1 MKNKT
6 RNRRKSSTA
15 IKKAW
20 ERLNVAT
27 ARRPRLVILVA
38 IIIFNLVLFFVSAG
52 IISSFDLS
60 GTEDMSFGKA
70 AYYTITMIFDAGCI
84 EQVIDEIGP
93 DKVALAIVCL
103 LLIFISMITF
113 TGAVIGYL
121 TNTISNFVDNAT
133 TGTRRLHVSDHM
145 VILNW
150 NSRASEIVN
159 DLLYCDTRQTVVALV
174 SAGREEVLKEIRE
187 RLAATVM
194 QENKELRRRYE
205 NYPFIKRVFLTRLHR
220 FKMTVTAV
228 VREGDVFSSK
238 QLHDI
243 CLEHAK
249 TVIILGDDIN
259 NTVCRYGQREL
270 QKERTKG
277 NPQTIKSLM
286 QVADITSAADSD
298 DDQKIVVEITDDWTE
313 EIVDKIIA
321 YKRKGKEKKC
331 NIVPVRVNRILGQL
345 LSQFSIM
352 PELNHAYTDLFSNKG
367 ATFFYQETP
376 MQKEDDFIRS
386 YLAGHRHA
394 IPLTIMRQGDGEN
407 GFAYF
412 SADSMRSLQRTTPIP
427 ESGFKVDLN
436 LDYTMERKNVVI
448 LGHNSKCEYIMQ
460 GFQSFVNEWKDI
472 LHILV
477 IDDEK
482 HLETVNYYRDY
493 SFVERC
499 VVADIYDAETITAEI
514 DKFAASND
522 EDTSVLILS
531 DDEALNENL
540 DENALANLICIQEII
555 AKKQA
560 EDPSFDPQSIDVIVE
575 LIDPKHHD
583 IVKNY
588 SNNNVI
594 ISNRYISKMI
604 TQIGEKDALFDFY
617 CDILSYDDA
626 NAGSFQ
632 SKEVYAKK
640 VGRFF
645 NTVPPKCTAAEL
657 IRAVYEA
664 SADPAQPESRRNPTL
679 VLGYVRHSSSETR
692 LENGRESKSVTL
704 FENDQAD
711 VIVELDEKDKIIV
724 FGNH

>member
-1 MKNKT
+1 M
-6 RNRRKSSTA
+6 
-15 IKKAW
+15 IKKLR
-20 ERLNVAT
+20 ERLSVAR
-27 ARRPRLVILVA
+27 ARRPSLVILGA
-38 IIIFNLVLFFVSAG
+38 IIVFNIFLGLFSA
-52 IISSFDLS
+52 ILISSFSLP
-60 GTEDMSFGKA
+60 GTEGMSFGKA
-70 AYYTITMIFDAGCI
+70 AYYTITMILDAGCI
-84 EQVIDEIGP
+84 DNVIRQIGRGN
-93 DKVALAIVCL
+93 VVLAIICL
-103 LLIFISMITF
+103 AVIIVGMISF
-113 TGAVIGYL
+113 TGAVIGYI
-121 TNTISNFVDNAT
+121 TNTISNFIDNSQA
-133 TGTRRLHVSDHM
+133 GAHRLRVSGHV

-159 DLLYCDTRQTVVALV
+159 DLLYCDTKQTVVVLV
-174 SAGREEVLKEIRE
+174 SAGREEILKEIHE
-187 RLAATVM
+187 RLVATVM
-194 QENKELRRRYE
+194 QENQELRKKYE
-205 NYPFIKRVFLTRLHR
+205 TKPFFERLFLSRLHR

-270 QKERTKG
+270 QSERSKG

-286 QVADITSAADSD
+286 QVADITAADYSD
-298 DDQKIVVEITDDWTE
+298 DEQKIVVEITDDWTE

-321 YKRKGKEKKC
+321 YKRRGSETKC

-367 ATFFYQETP
+367 ATFYYQQSDRQDEN
-376 MQKEDDFIRS
+376 EFIRT
-386 YLAGHRHA
+386 YLAEHRHA
-394 IPLTIMRQGDGEN
+394 IPLTVMKNGDRFN
-407 GFAYF
+407 AYY
-412 SADSMRSLQRTTPIP
+412 SADSARSIQRAASIP
-427 ESGFKVDLN
+427 ASDFKADVN
-436 LDYTMERKNVVI
+436 LRYTMERKNVVI
-448 LGHNSKCEYIMQ
+448 LGHNSKCDYIMR
-460 GFQSFVNEWKDI
+460 GFQSFVNEWSDI

-482 HLETVNYYRDY
+482 HLEKVNYYRAY
-493 SFVERC
+493 PFVERC
-499 VVADIYDAETITAEI
+499 VVADIYDAATITGAI
-514 DKFAASND
+514 DAFASAND

-555 AKKQA
+555 TAKKDA
-560 EDPSFDPQSIDVIVE
+560 DPNFDEESIDVIVE

-583 IVKNY
+583 IVKHY

-626 NAGSFQ
+626 EAGSFE

-640 VGRFF
+640 VSRFF

-664 SADPAQPESRRNPTL
+664 TADPALPAELRNPTL
-679 VLGYVRHSSSETR
+679 VLGYVKH
-692 LENGRESKSVTL
+692 NGPVVL
-704 FENDQAD
+704 FENDQTD
-711 VIVELDEKDKIIV
+711 ITVELDKKDKIIV
-724 FGNH
+724 FGSH